1 MKRLNLII
9 CLTLTLFFLL
19 YLPSTGL
26 AQRGGPP
33 ASPKAATTQT
43 VGVDTVITIE
53 YSRPGVKGRKIWG
66 KLVPYGLA
74 PGNRYSDG
82 KPFPWR
88 AGANKNTTIEFSKDV
103 LVEGKS
109 LAAGKYGIHMI
120 PGEKEW
126 VVIFSKNNSAWGSFQ
141 YKKEEDALR
150 VTVTPMDAPHEEWMS
165 FRFDELTATSAVASL
180 HWEKIRIPFKIEL
193 VK

>member
-9 CLTLTLFFLL
+9 CLILTLSFLL
-19 YLPSTGL
+19 YLPTASF
-26 AQRGGPP
+26 AQRPP

-66 KLVPYGLA
+66 GLVPYGLA
-74 PGNRYSDG
+74 PGNRYSND

-88 AGANKNTTIEFSKDV
+88 AGANRITTIELSKDV
-103 LVEGKS
+103 LVEGKN

-120 PGEKEW
+120 PGEKEC
-126 VVIFSKNNSAWGSFQ
+126 VIIFSKNNSSHGSFG
-141 YKKEEDALR
+141 YNKEEDALR
-150 VTVTPMDAPHEEWMS
+150 VTVKPMDAPHEEWLS
-165 FRFDELTATSAVASL
+165 FGFDEMTPTSAVASL
-180 HWEKIRIPFKIEL
+180 HWEKVRIPFKIEL